1 MSDQNTDQ
9 TTDHAED
16 QAPEDQATPE
26 QPDTPQDADQDT
38 EDAKAPKDVN
48 EARKYRKRAQEAEA
62 ARDLAQAQLHN
73 LRHQLVT
80 EEASAHH
87 RVNPEL
93 FTAAGINI
101 DTLFTEDGALDHNKV
116 TDTCAEIREKF
127 GIPEQ
132 KKYRDNPLQGSPA
145 RDRDAASWAD
155 AFLQQNG
162 H

>member
-1 MSDQNTDQ
+1 MVGCGLPSTVIHGNLDDSPRAGKRGRQL
-9 TTDHAED
+9 HVV
-16 QAPEDQATPE
+16 
-26 QPDTPQDADQDT
+26 ADLHRHRVTLMDNH
-38 EDAKAPKDVN
+38 D
-48 EARKYRKRAQEAEA
+48 R
-62 ARDLAQAQLHN
+62 QAQRRV
-73 LRHQLVT
+73 RHQLVT